1 MIDAKELHS
10 DMNKKPSLR
19 KDGSGIVEEVLG
31 VEGPYSFPEKLFQRI
46 WARREFD
53 ARDARTAD
61 GRRMKIVHPGLWNHL
76 GGPDFREAMIEIEGE
91 LRTGDVE
98 LHLRV
103 QDWAAHAHSSD
114 PAYAKV
120 VLHVV
125 LFPPG
130 AVSTAGFGG
139 KSIPV
144 FVLLPRLFHDLEEY
158 ASNAAIE
165 SLANRPAFRLIEEL
179 ASIPREQIR
188 EQFQRH
194 AETRWAEKVR
204 FASMRIV
211 KLGWV
216 EACHHCLLEI
226 FGYRYNRAPMLRLA
240 SCYPLRQWS
249 SGEFVIEQGLL
260 AERSGWSLQGVRP
273 ANRPQVRLQQ
283 YAAWARSLPDWP
295 HRLRNARGFGA
306 VGGGA
311 WPTSGVTDTALIR
324 RESDFSSLREWWR
337 TEICGGVVGGTRL
350 DSMICDGFLP
360 LLAAVDPSGG
370 RVWGEYWTH
379 WYPGDLPELVRP
391 GLRDLGLVRGGRQP
405 LTQGLAQGLLGWL
418 IERERRR

>member
-1 MIDAKELHS
+1 MS
-10 DMNKKPSLR
+10 KKSLFR
-19 KDGSGIVEEVLG
+19 RDGIGIVQEVLG

-76 GGPDFREAMIEIEGE
+76 GGPDFREARVEIEGE
-91 LRTGDVE
+91 LLTGDVE

-103 QDWAAHAHSSD
+103 QDWAAHGHSND
-114 PAYAKV
+114 PAYANV

-130 AVSTAGFGG
+130 AACTLGYGG
-139 KSIPV
+139 KPIPV
-144 FVLLPRLFHDLEEY
+144 FAVLPRLFHDLEEY

-165 SLANRPAFRLIEEL
+165 NLANRPAFRLIEEL
-179 ASIPREQIR
+179 GSIPLGQIR
-188 EQFQRH
+188 EQLRLH
-194 AETRWAEKVR
+194 AETRWAGKVH

-211 KLGWV
+211 RLGWV

-240 SCYPLRQWS
+240 SCYPLRRWS
-249 SGEFVIEQGLL
+249 SGDFLIEEGLS

-273 ANRPQVRLQQ
+273 ANRPEVRLRQ
-283 YAAWARSLPDWP
+283 YAAWAQNLPDWP
-295 HRLRNARGFGA
+295 DILRTARESGA
-306 VGGGA
+306 LGWGS
-311 WPTSGVTDTALIR
+311 WPASEASDTGTIR
-324 RESDFSSLREWWR
+324 RERDFSSLREWWR
-337 TEICGGVVGGTRL
+337 TQVCGGVVGGTRL

-360 LLAAVDPSGG
+360 LLSAVDPSAG
-370 RVWGEYWTH
+370 RIWGDMWMH
-379 WYPGDLPELVRP
+379 WYPGDLPVLVRP
-391 GLRDLGLVRGGRQP
+391 GLRDLGLVRGARQP
-405 LTQGLAQGLLGWL
+405 LSQGLAQGLLGWL
-418 IERERRR
+418 IERERRG